1 MVRCFK
7 AKGLYYL
14 EKLISF
20 SDWLWGYPLVLLLL
34 FASVFL
40 TVYLNFIQFRHFFYM
55 LKQTFG
61 SVNKK
66 PRGEGT
72 ITPRQALTSA
82 LSSTVGA
89 ANIVGVPTAIMMGG
103 PGAVFWM
110 MIIAFLGMALKFSEN
125 VLGVHYREQN
135 KKGEFVG
142 GPTYYMKKGFKNKKL
157 GTIFSLIFA
166 FALMIEIV
174 PSIMVQGHSA
184 ASTMKDTFNVPM
196 AVSGVILAVLAALV
210 VFGGVKRIASF
221 AEKIVPIMVGLYCFF
236 GFLIILMNISHVP
249 NVIWLVIEQA
259 FNPTAAV
266 GGTFGAALATTIR
279 WGFARGIY
287 SNEAGLGTS
296 SIAHAAAKT
305 DHPVR
310 QAFWGISEIVVDT
323 LIICSTTG
331 FVVLVSG
338 VWKASD
344 AKAQSAALTARA
356 FENTFGQFGSMMVS
370 ISMMFFVF
378 STVVVVIF
386 YGSRMAEFL
395 FGLTA
400 GWVMKTIYVLS
411 MIVGALGAAQQL
423 WDLLDLALAAVLI
436 PNVIAVIMLS
446 PKVKSL
452 TTDFFKNYK

>member
-1 MVRCFK
+1 M
-7 AKGLYYL
+7 

-110 MIIAFLGMALKFSEN
+110 MVIAFLGMALKFSEN

-210 VFGGVKRIASF
+210 VFGGVKRIGSF

>member
-1 MVRCFK
+1 
-7 AKGLYYL
+7 
-14 EKLISF
+14 
-20 SDWLWGYPLVLLLL
+20 
-34 FASVFL
+34 
-40 TVYLNFIQFRHFFYM
+40 M

-61 SVNKK
+61 SVNQK
-66 PRGEGT
+66 PKGEGT

-110 MIIAFLGMALKFSEN
+110 MVIAFLGMALKFSEN
-125 VLGVHYREQN
+125 VLGVHYREKN

-157 GTIFSLIFA
+157 GAIFSLVFA

-184 ASTMKDTFNVPM
+184 ASTMHDTFNIHM
-196 AVSGVILAVLAALV
+196 GVSGVVLAILAALV

-236 GFLIILMNISHVP
+236 GFLIILMNIGHVP
-249 NVIWLVIEQA
+249 NVILLVVEEA

-323 LIICSTTG
+323 LLICSTTA

-338 VWKASD
+338 VWKAND

-356 FENTFGQFGSMMVS
+356 FENSFGEFGSMMVS

-378 STVVVVIF
+378 STVIVVIF

-400 GWVMKTIYVLS
+400 GWIMKGIYVLS

-423 WDLLDLALAAVLI
+423 WDLLDLALAVVLI
-436 PNVIAVIMLS
+436 PNVIAVLMLS

>member
-1 MVRCFK
+1 
-7 AKGLYYL
+7 
-14 EKLISF
+14 
-20 SDWLWGYPLVLLLL
+20 
-34 FASVFL
+34 
-40 TVYLNFIQFRHFFYM
+40 M

-110 MIIAFLGMALKFSEN
+110 MVIAFLGMALKFSEN

-395 FGLTA
+395 FGFTA

>member
-1 MVRCFK
+1 
-7 AKGLYYL
+7 
-14 EKLISF
+14 
-20 SDWLWGYPLVLLLL
+20 
-34 FASVFL
+34 
-40 TVYLNFIQFRHFFYM
+40 M

-110 MIIAFLGMALKFSEN
+110 MVIAFLGMALKFSEN
-125 VLGVHYREQN
+125 VLGVHYREKN

-166 FALMIEIV
+166 FALMIEII

-196 AVSGVILAVLAALV
+196 AVSGVILAFLAALV

-236 GFLIILMNISHVP
+236 GFLIILMNIVHVP
-249 NVIWLVIEQA
+249 NVIWLVVEQA

-338 VWKASD
+338 VWKESD

-356 FENTFGQFGSMMVS
+356 FENSFGQFGSMMVS

-446 PKVKSL
+446 PKVTSL

>member
-1 MVRCFK
+1 
-7 AKGLYYL
+7 
-14 EKLISF
+14 
-20 SDWLWGYPLVLLLL
+20 
-34 FASVFL
+34 
-40 TVYLNFIQFRHFFYM
+40 
-55 LKQTFG
+55 
-61 SVNKK
+61 
-66 PRGEGT
+66 
-72 ITPRQALTSA
+72 
-82 LSSTVGA
+82 
-89 ANIVGVPTAIMMGG
+89 
-103 PGAVFWM
+103 
-110 MIIAFLGMALKFSEN
+110 MALKFSEN

-323 LIICSTTG
+323 LIICSTTA

>member
-1 MVRCFK
+1 M
-7 AKGLYYL
+7 
-14 EKLISF
+14 EKLVSF

-40 TVYLNFIQFRHFFYM
+40 TINLKFLQFRHFFYM

-61 SVNKK
+61 SVNQK
-66 PRGEGT
+66 PKGEGT

-110 MIIAFLGMALKFSEN
+110 MVIAFLGMALKFSEN
-125 VLGVHYREQN
+125 VLGVHYREKN

-157 GTIFSLIFA
+157 GAIFSLVFA

-184 ASTMKDTFNVPM
+184 ASTMHDTFNIHM
-196 AVSGVILAVLAALV
+196 GVSGVVLAILAALV

-236 GFLIILMNISHVP
+236 GFLIILMNIGHVP
-249 NVIWLVIEQA
+249 NVILLVVEQA

-323 LIICSTTG
+323 LLICSTTA

-338 VWKASD
+338 VWKAND

-356 FENTFGQFGSMMVS
+356 FENSFGEFGSMMVS

-378 STVVVVIF
+378 STVIVVIF

-400 GWVMKTIYVLS
+400 GWIMKGIYVLS
-411 MIVGALGAAQQL
+411 IIVGALGAAQQL
-423 WDLLDLALAAVLI
+423 WDLLDLALAVVLI
-436 PNVIAVIMLS
+436 PNVIAVLMLS

>member
-1 MVRCFK
+1 M
-7 AKGLYYL
+7 

-66 PRGEGT
+66 PKGEGT

-110 MIIAFLGMALKFSEN
+110 MVIAFLGMALKFSEN
-125 VLGVHYREQN
+125 VLGVHYREKN

-157 GTIFSLIFA
+157 GTVFSLIFA
-166 FALMIEIV
+166 FALMIEII

-196 AVSGVILAVLAALV
+196 AVSGVILVFLAALV
-210 VFGGVKRIASF
+210 VLGGVKRIASF

-236 GFLIILMNISHVP
+236 GFLIILMNIGHVP
-249 NVIWLVIEQA
+249 NVIWLVVEQA

-356 FENTFGQFGSMMVS
+356 FENSFGQFGSMMVS

>member
-1 MVRCFK
+1 
-7 AKGLYYL
+7 
-14 EKLISF
+14 
-20 SDWLWGYPLVLLLL
+20 
-34 FASVFL
+34 
-40 TVYLNFIQFRHFFYM
+40 M

-110 MIIAFLGMALKFSEN
+110 MVIAFLGMALKFSEN

-196 AVSGVILAVLAALV
+196 AVSGVILTVLAALV

>member
-1 MVRCFK
+1 
-7 AKGLYYL
+7 
-14 EKLISF
+14 
-20 SDWLWGYPLVLLLL
+20 
-34 FASVFL
+34 
-40 TVYLNFIQFRHFFYM
+40 M

-110 MIIAFLGMALKFSEN
+110 MVIAFLGMALKFSEN

-236 GFLIILMNISHVP
+236 GFLIILINISHVP

>member
-1 MVRCFK
+1 
-7 AKGLYYL
+7 L
-14 EKLISF
+14 EKLVSF

-40 TVYLNFIQFRHFFYM
+40 TINLKFLQFRHFFYM

-61 SVNKK
+61 SVNQK
-66 PRGEGT
+66 PKGEGT

-110 MIIAFLGMALKFSEN
+110 MVIAFLGMALKFSEN
-125 VLGVHYREQN
+125 VLGVHYREKN

-157 GTIFSLIFA
+157 GAIFSLVFA

-184 ASTMKDTFNVPM
+184 ASTMHDTFNIHM
-196 AVSGVILAVLAALV
+196 GVSGVVLAILAALV

-236 GFLIILMNISHVP
+236 GFLIILMNIGHVP
-249 NVIWLVIEQA
+249 NVILLVVEQA

-323 LIICSTTG
+323 LLICSTTA

-338 VWKASD
+338 VWKAND

-356 FENTFGQFGSMMVS
+356 FENSFGEFGSMMVS

-378 STVVVVIF
+378 STVIVVIF

-400 GWVMKTIYVLS
+400 GWIMKGIYVLS

-423 WDLLDLALAAVLI
+423 WDLLDLALAVVLI
-436 PNVIAVIMLS
+436 PNVIAVLMLS

>member
-1 MVRCFK
+1 
-7 AKGLYYL
+7 
-14 EKLISF
+14 
-20 SDWLWGYPLVLLLL
+20 
-34 FASVFL
+34 
-40 TVYLNFIQFRHFFYM
+40 M

-110 MIIAFLGMALKFSEN
+110 MVIAFLGMALKFSEN
-125 VLGVHYREQN
+125 VLGVHYREKN

-166 FALMIEIV
+166 FALMIEII

-196 AVSGVILAVLAALV
+196 AVSGVILAFLAALV

-236 GFLIILMNISHVP
+236 GFLIILMNIGHVP
-249 NVIWLVIEQA
+249 NVIWLVVEQA

-338 VWKASD
+338 VWKESD

-356 FENTFGQFGSMMVS
+356 FENSFGQFGSMMVS

>member
-1 MVRCFK
+1 
-7 AKGLYYL
+7 
-14 EKLISF
+14 
-20 SDWLWGYPLVLLLL
+20 
-34 FASVFL
+34 
-40 TVYLNFIQFRHFFYM
+40 M

-110 MIIAFLGMALKFSEN
+110 MVIAFLGMALKFSEN

-196 AVSGVILAVLAALV
+196 AVSGVILAVLVALV

>member
-1 MVRCFK
+1 
-7 AKGLYYL
+7 L
-14 EKLISF
+14 EKLVSF

-40 TVYLNFIQFRHFFYM
+40 TINLKFLQFRHFFYM

-61 SVNKK
+61 SVNQK
-66 PRGEGT
+66 PKGEGT

-110 MIIAFLGMALKFSEN
+110 MVIAFLGMALKFSEN
-125 VLGVHYREQN
+125 VLGVHYREKN

-157 GTIFSLIFA
+157 GAIFSLVFA

-184 ASTMKDTFNVPM
+184 ASTMHDTFNIHM
-196 AVSGVILAVLAALV
+196 GVSGVVLAILAALV

-221 AEKIVPIMVGLYCFF
+221 AEKIVSIMVGLYCFF
-236 GFLIILMNISHVP
+236 GFLIILMNIGHVP
-249 NVIWLVIEQA
+249 NVILLVVEQA

-323 LIICSTTG
+323 LLICSTTA

-338 VWKASD
+338 VWKAND

-356 FENTFGQFGSMMVS
+356 FENSFGEFGSMMVS

-378 STVVVVIF
+378 STVIVVIF

-400 GWVMKTIYVLS
+400 GWIMKGIYVLS

-423 WDLLDLALAAVLI
+423 WDLLDLALAVVLI
-436 PNVIAVIMLS
+436 PNVIAVLMLS

>member
-1 MVRCFK
+1 M
-7 AKGLYYL
+7 

>member
-1 MVRCFK
+1 M
-7 AKGLYYL
+7 
-14 EKLISF
+14 EKLVSF

-40 TVYLNFIQFRHFFYM
+40 TINLKFLQFRHFFYM

-61 SVNKK
+61 SVNQK
-66 PRGEGT
+66 PKGEGT

-110 MIIAFLGMALKFSEN
+110 MVIAFLGMALKFSEN
-125 VLGVHYREQN
+125 VLGVHYREKN

-157 GTIFSLIFA
+157 GAIFSLVFA

-184 ASTMKDTFNVPM
+184 ASTMHDTFNIHM
-196 AVSGVILAVLAALV
+196 GVSGVVLAILAALV

-236 GFLIILMNISHVP
+236 GFLIILMNIGHVP
-249 NVIWLVIEQA
+249 NVILLVVEQA

-323 LIICSTTG
+323 LLICSTTA

-338 VWKASD
+338 VWKAND

-356 FENTFGQFGSMMVS
+356 FENSFGEFGSMMVS

-378 STVVVVIF
+378 STVIVVIF

-400 GWVMKTIYVLS
+400 GWIMKGIYVLS

-423 WDLLDLALAAVLI
+423 WDLLDLALAIVLI
-436 PNVIAVIMLS
+436 PNVIAVLMLS

>member
-1 MVRCFK
+1 M
-7 AKGLYYL
+7 

-66 PRGEGT
+66 PKGEGT

-110 MIIAFLGMALKFSEN
+110 MVIAFLGMALKFSEN
-125 VLGVHYREQN
+125 VLGVHYREKN

-166 FALMIEIV
+166 FALMIEII

-196 AVSGVILAVLAALV
+196 AVSGIILAFLAALV

-221 AEKIVPIMVGLYCFF
+221 AEKIVPIMVGLYCFWF
-236 GFLIILMNISHVP
+236 
-249 NVIWLVIEQA
+249 
-259 FNPTAAV
+259 FNHFDEYWTCA
-266 GGTFGAALATTIR
+266 
-279 WGFARGIY
+279 
-287 SNEAGLGTS
+287 
-296 SIAHAAAKT
+296 
-305 DHPVR
+305 
-310 QAFWGISEIVVDT
+310 
-323 LIICSTTG
+323 
-331 FVVLVSG
+331 
-338 VWKASD
+338 
-344 AKAQSAALTARA
+344 
-356 FENTFGQFGSMMVS
+356 
-370 ISMMFFVF
+370 
-378 STVVVVIF
+378 
-386 YGSRMAEFL
+386 
-395 FGLTA
+395 
-400 GWVMKTIYVLS
+400 
-411 MIVGALGAAQQL
+411 
-423 WDLLDLALAAVLI
+423 
-436 PNVIAVIMLS
+436 
-446 PKVKSL
+446 
-452 TTDFFKNYK
+452 

>member
-1 MVRCFK
+1 
-7 AKGLYYL
+7 L

-66 PRGEGT
+66 PKGEGT

-82 LSSTVGA
+82 LSSTAGA

-110 MIIAFLGMALKFSEN
+110 MVIAFLGMALKFSEN
-125 VLGVHYREQN
+125 VLGVHYREKN

-157 GTIFSLIFA
+157 GTVFSLIFA
-166 FALMIEIV
+166 FALMIEII

-196 AVSGVILAVLAALV
+196 AVSGVILAFLAALV

-236 GFLIILMNISHVP
+236 GFLIILMNIGHVP
-249 NVIWLVIEQA
+249 NVIWLVVEQA

-356 FENTFGQFGSMMVS
+356 FENSFGQFGSMMVS

>member
-1 MVRCFK
+1 M
-7 AKGLYYL
+7 

-66 PRGEGT
+66 PKGEGT

-110 MIIAFLGMALKFSEN
+110 MVIAFLGMALKFSEN
-125 VLGVHYREQN
+125 VLGVHYREKN

-166 FALMIEIV
+166 FALMIEII

-196 AVSGVILAVLAALV
+196 AVSGVILAFLAALV

-236 GFLIILMNISHVP
+236 GFLIILMNIVHVP
-249 NVIWLVIEQA
+249 NVIWLVVEQA

-356 FENTFGQFGSMMVS
+356 FENSFGQFGSMMVS
-370 ISMMFFVF
+370 VSMMFFVF

>member
-1 MVRCFK
+1 
-7 AKGLYYL
+7 
-14 EKLISF
+14 
-20 SDWLWGYPLVLLLL
+20 
-34 FASVFL
+34 
-40 TVYLNFIQFRHFFYM
+40 M

-110 MIIAFLGMALKFSEN
+110 MVIAFLGMALKFSEN

-196 AVSGVILAVLAALV
+196 AVSGVILAALAALV

>member
-1 MVRCFK
+1 M
-7 AKGLYYL
+7 

-66 PRGEGT
+66 PKGEGT

-110 MIIAFLGMALKFSEN
+110 MVIAFLGMALKFSEN
-125 VLGVHYREQN
+125 VLGVHYREKN

-166 FALMIEIV
+166 FALMIEII

-196 AVSGVILAVLAALV
+196 AVSGIILAFLAALV

-236 GFLIILMNISHVP
+236 GFLIILMNIGHVP
-249 NVIWLVIEQA
+249 NVIWLVVEQA

-338 VWKASD
+338 VWKESD

-356 FENTFGQFGSMMVS
+356 FENSFGQFGSMMVS

>member
-1 MVRCFK
+1 M
-7 AKGLYYL
+7 

-20 SDWLWGYPLVLLLL
+20 SEWLWGYPLVLLLL

-66 PRGEGT
+66 PKGEGT

-110 MIIAFLGMALKFSEN
+110 MVIAFLGMALKFSEN
-125 VLGVHYREQN
+125 VLGVHYREKN

-157 GTIFSLIFA
+157 GTVFSLIFA
-166 FALMIEIV
+166 FALMIEII

-196 AVSGVILAVLAALV
+196 AISGIILAFLAALV

-236 GFLIILMNISHVP
+236 GFLIILMNIGHVP
-249 NVIWLVIEQA
+249 NVIWLVVEQA

-338 VWKASD
+338 VWKADD

-356 FENTFGQFGSMMVS
+356 FENSFGQFGSMMVS

>member
-1 MVRCFK
+1 
-7 AKGLYYL
+7 
-14 EKLISF
+14 
-20 SDWLWGYPLVLLLL
+20 
-34 FASVFL
+34 
-40 TVYLNFIQFRHFFYM
+40 M

-61 SVNKK
+61 SVNQK
-66 PRGEGT
+66 PKGEGT

-110 MIIAFLGMALKFSEN
+110 MVIAFLGMALKFSEN
-125 VLGVHYREQN
+125 VLGVHYREKN

-157 GTIFSLIFA
+157 GAIFSLVFA

-184 ASTMKDTFNVPM
+184 ASTMHDTFNIHM
-196 AVSGVILAVLAALV
+196 GVSGVVLAILAALV

-236 GFLIILMNISHVP
+236 GFLIILMNIGHVP
-249 NVIWLVIEQA
+249 NVILLVVEQA

-323 LIICSTTG
+323 LLICSTTA

-338 VWKASD
+338 VWKAND

-356 FENTFGQFGSMMVS
+356 FENSFGEFGSMMVS

-378 STVVVVIF
+378 STVIVVIF
-386 YGSRMAEFL
+386 YGSRMAEIL

-400 GWVMKTIYVLS
+400 GWIMKGIYVLS

-423 WDLLDLALAAVLI
+423 WDLLDLALAVVLI
-436 PNVIAVIMLS
+436 PNVIAVLMLS

>member
-1 MVRCFK
+1 M
-7 AKGLYYL
+7 

-61 SVNKK
+61 SVNKR

-110 MIIAFLGMALKFSEN
+110 MVIAFLGMALKFSEN

-221 AEKIVPIMVGLYCFF
+221 AEKIVSIMVGLYCFF

>member
-1 MVRCFK
+1 
-7 AKGLYYL
+7 
-14 EKLISF
+14 
-20 SDWLWGYPLVLLLL
+20 
-34 FASVFL
+34 
-40 TVYLNFIQFRHFFYM
+40 
-55 LKQTFG
+55 
-61 SVNKK
+61 
-66 PRGEGT
+66 
-72 ITPRQALTSA
+72 
-82 LSSTVGA
+82 
-89 ANIVGVPTAIMMGG
+89 
-103 PGAVFWM
+103 
-110 MIIAFLGMALKFSEN
+110 
-125 VLGVHYREQN
+125 
-135 KKGEFVG
+135 
-142 GPTYYMKKGFKNKKL
+142 
-157 GTIFSLIFA
+157 
-166 FALMIEIV
+166 
-174 PSIMVQGHSA
+174 
-184 ASTMKDTFNVPM
+184 
-196 AVSGVILAVLAALV
+196 LV

-287 SNEAGLGTS
+287 SN
-296 SIAHAAAKT
+296 AAAKT

-378 STVVVVIF
+378 STVV
-386 YGSRMAEFL
+386 
-395 FGLTA
+395 
-400 GWVMKTIYVLS
+400 
-411 MIVGALGAAQQL
+411 
-423 WDLLDLALAAVLI
+423 
-436 PNVIAVIMLS
+436 
-446 PKVKSL
+446 
-452 TTDFFKNYK
+452 

>member
-1 MVRCFK
+1 
-7 AKGLYYL
+7 
-14 EKLISF
+14 
-20 SDWLWGYPLVLLLL
+20 
-34 FASVFL
+34 
-40 TVYLNFIQFRHFFYM
+40 M

-110 MIIAFLGMALKFSEN
+110 MVIAFLGMALKFSEN

-305 DHPVR
+305 DQPVR

-323 LIICSTTG
+323 LIICSTTA

>member
-1 MVRCFK
+1 M
-7 AKGLYYL
+7 

-110 MIIAFLGMALKFSEN
+110 MVIAFLGMALKFSEN

>member
-1 MVRCFK
+1 
-7 AKGLYYL
+7 
-14 EKLISF
+14 
-20 SDWLWGYPLVLLLL
+20 
-34 FASVFL
+34 
-40 TVYLNFIQFRHFFYM
+40 M

-61 SVNKK
+61 SVNQK
-66 PRGEGT
+66 PKGEGT

-110 MIIAFLGMALKFSEN
+110 MVIAFLGMALKFSEN
-125 VLGVHYREQN
+125 VLGVHYREKN

-157 GTIFSLIFA
+157 GAIFSLVFA

-184 ASTMKDTFNVPM
+184 ASTMHDTFNIHM
-196 AVSGVILAVLAALV
+196 GVSGVVLAILAALV

-236 GFLIILMNISHVP
+236 GFLIILMNIGHVP
-249 NVIWLVIEQA
+249 NVILLVVEQA

-323 LIICSTTG
+323 LLICSTTA

-338 VWKASD
+338 VWKAND

-356 FENTFGQFGSMMVS
+356 FENSFGEFGSMMVS

-378 STVVVVIF
+378 STVIVVIF

-400 GWVMKTIYVLS
+400 GWIMKGIYVLS

-423 WDLLDLALAAVLI
+423 WDLLDLALAVVLI
-436 PNVIAVIMLS
+436 PNVIAVLMLS